1 MGKIGLIG
9 STCIDDY
16 LIDGVHHPYAGGG
29 PVNMAVH
36 ASKAGAQ
43 CTLYGA
49 VGTDGYGRKLK
60 KETEKYGIDLSH
72 FQVIRG
78 RTPHCDVLLEEGER
92 ILGDYDEGVMLEYRL
107 NESDI
112 DSLVSQ
118 DICIMDYWGNQQ
130 DFFPVLKEK
139 GAVLAFDCADRVDS
153 DLSQQLIPYCD
164 LVFFSAKTQGEQLY
178 QQMEEIRKAGPHTVI
193 ATLGKEGSVALDRDG
208 IHISAVTPVER
219 PFDTM
224 GAGDCYIGT
233 FLACWSERAP
243 IEECMKKAGECA
255 AQVLTYHGAFE
266 QEETEIMYDPQAG
279 MKKMPQLR
287 RFDEKKQMESV
298 NGALALRP
306 QIENIVKQIL
316 DGNPDGIWFM
326 GIGGTYASAMQAEVY
341 MRGRSKLPV
350 YVDNAAEFL
359 TTGNRR
365 FTENSVVIL
374 SSESGNTKEMVALVK
389 KVHEIGG
396 KVFAFIDTPG
406 SELTKKENNDWLIV
420 YPKNE
425 QLKFYMTCN
434 AMMHENGEMPDY
446 DDYNENMES
455 YLAQALVDVEKEA
468 DAWAQKYAVQMY
480 EQIKA
485 RPDLP
490 HYFIASGN
498 QYGACYSYGMCYWEE
513 QLWVRT
519 KTISCQEF
527 FHGMQEIIVEDTPV
541 TLFMG
546 EDEQRPLAQR
556 VADFLPKVNANH
568 VIIDTKEFALKGI
581 REEYRGTISHLV
593 MHAVNNRVDAYME
606 YMLRH
611 PMEIR
616 RYYRQFD
623 Y

>member
-16 LIDGVHHPYAGGG
+16 LMNGKHHPYAGGG

-36 ASKAGAQ
+36 AAEAGAK
-43 CTLYGA
+43 CTLFTA
-49 VGTDGYGRKLK
+49 VGTDGYGRKLRDEIGK
-60 KETEKYGIDLSH
+60 HDIDLSGV
-72 FQVIRG
+72 QLIRG

-92 ILGDYDEGVMLEYRL
+92 NLGDYDEGVMAEFRL
-107 NESDI
+107 RESDLE
-112 DSLVSQ
+112 SLVHM
-118 DICIMDYWGNQQ
+118 DVCIMDYWGNQQ
-130 DFFPVLKEK
+130 DFFPELKEK

-153 DLSQQLIPYCD
+153 ELSGQLIPYCD
-164 LVFFSAKTQGEQLY
+164 LIFYSAQYRGEALY
-178 QQMEEIRKAGPHTVI
+178 EQMRHLQASGPHTVV
-193 ATLGKEGSVALDRDG
+193 ATLGKEGSVVLDRKG
-208 IHISAVTPVER
+208 IHISAVTPVEQ
-219 PFDTM
+219 PLDTM
-224 GAGDCYIGT
+224 GCGDCYIGT
-233 FLACWSERAP
+233 FLACWSEGMP
-243 IEECMKKAGECA
+243 VETCMKTAGEA
-255 AQVLTYHGAFE
+255 AARVLAYHGAFE
-266 QEETEIMYDPQAG
+266 QEEKEIMYDPQAD
-279 MKKMPQLR
+279 MRKMPSLLK
-287 RFDEKKQMESV
+287 FDEKKAVDSV

-306 QIENIVKQIL
+306 QIETIVKQIL

-341 MRGRSKLPV
+341 MRGRSTLPV
-350 YVDNAAEFL
+350 FMDNAAEFL

-365 FTENSVVIL
+365 FTKNSVLIF
-374 SSESGNTKEMVALVK
+374 SSESGTTKEMVALVK
-389 KVHEIGG
+389 KVRKIGG

-406 SELTKKENNDWLIV
+406 SELTKPENHDWLIV

-425 QLKFYMTCN
+425 QLKFYMVCN
-434 AMMHENGEMPDY
+434 ALMHENGEMPYY
-446 DDYNENMES
+446 DDYSENMES

-468 DAWAQKYAVQMY
+468 DAWAKKYAM
-480 EQIKA
+480 EQYRQLKEH
-485 RPDLP
+485 PDLP

-513 QLWVRT
+513 QLWIRT

-556 VADFLPKVNANH
+556 VADFLPRVNANH

-581 REEYRGTISHLV
+581 KEEYRGTISHLV

-616 RYYRQFD
+616 RYYRQFE